1 MTHPESVGGE
11 ANLRTPAAA
20 AFGVRQHELDRVSP
34 DALRQM
40 YHNLQRQ
47 QQELM
52 AQNEAQCRSVRD
64 LTERLGL
71 MEAECDHLKNQLS
84 QAQKMEVLG
93 TLAGGIAHDFNNTL
107 AIILR
112 FTEVSLRQ
120 LPMAVPL
127 RGNLQEILTAAHR
140 AKELVQHI
148 LVFSRQHSPGRSFI
162 RLQQLVDETLTWLR
176 GSLPA
181 TIDIRSQVKTTDDIV
196 LADPTQLQQVIMN
209 LCSNAEYAMR
219 PSGGVLELILDTSPV
234 PLDVRAACPDCK
246 PGPYVRLAVRDTGTG
261 IPADE
266 LPRIFELFFTT
277 KAPGDGTGMGLAVVQ
292 GIVTSHEGGIKVKSV
307 LGEGTTF
314 EIYLPQQV
322 GTVAAHVA
330 VDEPPAGQGHILFVD
345 DEEGIA
351 RATQILLTDL
361 GYEVSIYT
369 NGCEALAAFCAAP
382 SAIDL
387 VIADQTMP
395 QLTGTE
401 LVSALR
407 AQRSDIPI
415 ILCTGYSHLMNDE
428 QAAAQGIDA
437 FLMKP
442 VDIYD
447 LAATI
452 RQVLAQSHGGGR

>member
-1 MTHPESVGGE
+1 
-11 ANLRTPAAA
+11 
-20 AFGVRQHELDRVSP
+20 
-34 DALRQM
+34 
-40 YHNLQRQ
+40 
-47 QQELM
+47 
-52 AQNEAQCRSVRD
+52 
-64 LTERLGL
+64 
-71 MEAECDHLKNQLS
+71 MEAECEHLKNQLS
-84 QAQKMEVLG
+84 QAQKMEALG

-112 FTEVSLRQ
+112 FTEVSLGQ
-120 LPMAVPL
+120 LSAASSL

-148 LVFSRQHSPGRSFI
+148 LVFSRQHSPGRSCI
-162 RLQQLVDETLTWLR
+162 RLQQLIDETLTWLR

-181 TIDIRSQVKTTDDIV
+181 TIDIRSQVKTTDDMV
-196 LADPTQLQQVIMN
+196 LANPTQLQQVIMN

-246 PGPYVRLAVRDTGTG
+246 PGPYVRLAVRDTGAG
-261 IPADE
+261 IPADA

-292 GIVTSHEGGIKVKSV
+292 GIVTSHEGVINVKSV
-307 LGEGTTF
+307 PGEGTTF

-322 GTVAAHVA
+322 GVVAAHVA
-330 VDEPPAGQGHILFVD
+330 VDEPPPAGQGHILFVD

-361 GYEVSIYT
+361 GYEVSVYT
-369 NGCEALAAFCAAP
+369 NGYEALAAFCAAP
-382 SAIDL
+382 AAIDL

-452 RQVLAQSHGGGR
+452 RQVLAQSRGELG